1 MAYEKTNFGKQNKI
15 LKSLAISKIVHLT
28 IITKVP
34 NIVIGELKQNEKK
47 ILCDNKKIKIKSNT
61 QGNGYKDGA
70 LKSVDTER
78 KAVSLNYSWIKRL
91 YIENFHNW

>member
-47 ILCDNKKIKIKSNT
+47 IF
-61 QGNGYKDGA
+61 
-70 LKSVDTER
+70 VR
-78 KAVSLNYSWIKRL
+78 
-91 YIENFHNW
+91 